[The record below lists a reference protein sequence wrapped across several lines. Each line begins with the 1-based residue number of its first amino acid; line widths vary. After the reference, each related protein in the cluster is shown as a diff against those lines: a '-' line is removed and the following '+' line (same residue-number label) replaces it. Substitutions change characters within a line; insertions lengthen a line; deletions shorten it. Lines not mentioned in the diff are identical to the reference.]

1 VKHHRSKLRPFVI
14 LWFAIRFAL
23 TTHRSVSK
31 KRRQSD
37 REPER
42 DTDDF
47 FADDVVSF
55 PVDSTADQE
64 LLESAKAK
72 SAQSKKSRSGGF
84 ES

>member
-1 VKHHRSKLRPFVI
+1 ML
-14 LWFAIRFAL
+14 AL
-23 TTHRSVSK
+23 TTALTITTHRSVSSQSK
-31 KRRQSD
+31 KRRQND
-37 REPER
+37 REAEGES
-42 DTDDF
+42 DGGDF